1 MAKRF
6 KKKIIRINKSKFI
19 TDKALVNFIH
29 QHSTKETINFPKI
42 NIPSY
47 SKFLENEKKGIKPKG
62 LNENCENYT
71 IFKNQNNN
79 KMPKFGL
86 SLFNNSFNDEKSK
99 KKFKFESFIFP
110 KYQEKYYLLILLSIK
125 RYF

>member
-29 QHSTKETINFPKI
+29 QHSIKEKINFPKI
-42 NIPSY
+42 KIPLF
-47 SKFLENEKKGIKPKG
+47 SKFLENEKSGFKKIKSKD
-62 LNENCENYT
+62 LNANFENLEL
-71 IFKNQNNN
+71 FKNQKNN
-79 KMPKFGL
+79 KMPKFGF
-86 SLFNNSFNDEKSK
+86 SLFSNSFIDEKYK

-110 KYQEKYYLLILLSIK
+110 
-125 RYF
+125 